1 MDLPPQTP
9 LHDLEQ
15 ASQALLLPQ
24 PLSPPVLES
33 ANPLDV
39 VYLSDLEA
47 LLLVLEDLH
56 LLLAAFLV
64 SLLVVSQERR
74 HQDSLAAERLPEDL
88 VSFPGTEICLEVSRL
103 LTFNQ
108 LVSPLPQ
115 DLRPRADLVSD

>member
-1 MDLPPQTP
+1 MDLLPQTP

-47 LLLVLEDLH
+47 LLPVLEDPH
-56 LLLAAFLV
+56 LLLAASLV

-74 HQDSLAAERLPEDL
+74 HRDSLAVERLREDL
-88 VSFPGTEICLEVSRL
+88 VSFTGAEICFGSRQVTDFHL
-103 LTFNQ
+103 AGFA
-108 LVSPLPQ
+108 PPPGFAPQ
-115 DLRPRADLVSD
+115 GGPRK